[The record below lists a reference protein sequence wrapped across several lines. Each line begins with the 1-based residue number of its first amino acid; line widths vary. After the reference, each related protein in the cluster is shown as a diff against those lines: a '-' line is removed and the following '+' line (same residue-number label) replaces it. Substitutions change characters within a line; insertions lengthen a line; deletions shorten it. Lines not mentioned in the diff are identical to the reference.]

1 MSKSPEAQAL
11 LAALDGEL
19 AASAE
24 RYGRDLVWSAA
35 ERDILG
41 MIGAAV
47 DRRVE
52 LSAAYERSRTPLA
65 TKLKIATELR
75 LTEQAIA
82 RLYRQVSTAAPA
94 PMSVVSQKAQRA
106 ANARWTRER
115 MRGNAN
121 LSAGQG
127 I

>member
-1 MSKSPEAQAL
+1 MSKSVEAQAL
-11 LAALDGEL
+11 IATLDVEL
-19 AASAE
+19 ATSAK
-24 RYGRDLVWSAA
+24 RPGRDLVWSAA
-35 ERDILG
+35 ERDIIG
-41 MIGAAV
+41 MIGSEV

-52 LSAAYERSRTPLA
+52 LSAQYEACESTA

-82 RLYRQVSTAAPA
+82 RLYRSVSTDVPQ

-115 MRGNAN
+115 MSQN
-121 LSAGQG
+121 SAH
-127 I
+127 

>member
-1 MSKSPEAQAL
+1 MTAKTAEAQRI
-11 LAALDGEL
+11 LAALDDEL
-19 AASAE
+19 AVSAKSA
-24 RYGRDLVWSAA
+24 GRELVWPAA
-35 ERDILG
+35 EKDILG

-52 LSAAYERSRTPLA
+52 LSAVYEACESMG
-65 TKLKIATELR
+65 TKLKLATEIR
-75 LTEQAIA
+75 LLEQSIS
-82 RLYRQVSTAAPA
+82 RLYKQISTELPA

-121 LSAGQG
+121 
-127 I
+127 